1 MRDLCKSVLVLV
13 AEVTNYRTVSCTMY
27 SLSRVP
33 YVVDLVKKYVA
44 DMIAKF
50 WSPAD

>member
-1 MRDLCKSVLVLV
+1 MVIMFPICVLKAIENFIL
-13 AEVTNYRTVSCTMY
+13 Y